1 MTQQLSHLT
10 RDHSEFGACAS
21 RGRGGAAHAWGAWG
35 ESPQNSS
42 SNSSGAAQSDVQRT
56 FQQNSSGTSPKA
68 PFARASSM
76 ELAL

>member
-21 RGRGGAAHAWGAWG
+21 RGRGGAAHARGAWG
-35 ESPQNSS
+35 ASPQNSF
-42 SNSSGAAQSDVQRT
+42 SNSSAQSDVQRG
-56 FQQNSSGTSPKA
+56 FQQNHPGHSPKA
-68 PFARASSM
+68 PFAGASYM